1 MRGTEWPQTEIRIGG
16 FGGQGVILSGII
28 IGRAAAIHDGKHAT
42 LIQSFGPEA
51 RGSASSA
58 ELIVSDEP
66 IGYPYVRDL
75 DMLVVLSQ
83 DAYAR
88 FSPKLKKGGLLV
100 TEAELVKLPARAA
113 PTERHFAVP
122 ATRLAEEIGRKI
134 VLNIVTVGFFGAV
147 SKLMPVEA
155 LEKSV
160 KESVPAGTLR
170 PEPAGI
176 PPRLRGGAGGAGGD
190 RDAGGRVTS
199 GPPRMYRAGLRFG
212 GPHSRP
218 LRHIRAVPAMAAC
231 DGGSPLTSLSPEP

>member
-1 MRGTEWPQTEIRIGG
+1 MAQTEIRIGG

-28 IGRAAAIHDGKHAT
+28 IGRAAAIHAGLHST

-58 ELIVSDEP
+58 ELIISSEP
-66 IGYPYVRDL
+66 IWYPYVRDL

-88 FSPKLKKGGLLV
+88 FTPKLKKNGLLV
-100 TEAELVKLPARAA
+100 TEADLVNLRSPQVHSHR
-113 PTERHFAVP
+113 RYAVP

-147 SKLMPVEA
+147 SKLMPKEA

-160 KESVPAGTLR
+160 KESVPPGTLDLN
-170 PEPAGI
+170 
-176 PPRLRGGAGGAGGD
+176 LRAFNRGWE
-190 RDAGGRVTS
+190 
-199 GPPRMYRAGLRFG
+199 AGLEALAG
-212 GPHSRP
+212 KGN
-218 LRHIRAVPAMAAC
+218 
-231 DGGSPLTSLSPEP
+231 